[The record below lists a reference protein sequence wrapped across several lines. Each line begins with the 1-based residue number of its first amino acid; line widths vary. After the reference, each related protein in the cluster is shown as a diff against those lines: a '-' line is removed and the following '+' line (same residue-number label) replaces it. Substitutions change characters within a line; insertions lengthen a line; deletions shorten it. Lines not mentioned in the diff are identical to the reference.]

1 MLCSFRKAYIFF
13 KKISDK
19 VRASFG
25 KEHPVTLMFEDQHSN
40 DFNALFARLQGRKTG
55 NSSLKLKRWSIIMS
69 CAELKL
75 EKVYTLASATSF
87 FKQCFQNNS
96 IDVAMSFMSF
106 HFLSEK

>member
-1 MLCSFRKAYIFF
+1 
-13 KKISDK
+13 
-19 VRASFG
+19 
-25 KEHPVTLMFEDQHSN
+25 
-40 DFNALFARLQGRKTG
+40 
-55 NSSLKLKRWSIIMS
+55 MS

-75 EKVYTLASATSF
+75 ENVYTLASATSF